1 MGFVHAPDVVVSA
14 RNWHPEWT
22 SLTFCGNQGL
32 LDDGPLERVDP
43 DDLALLDLASFCR
56 GIDLPCLAA
65 PVESTASFR
74 IEC

>member
-43 DDLALLDLASFCR
+43 DDLALLDLASFAEVS
-56 GIDLPCLAA
+56 ICLVSLLRWNRRPRSA
-65 PVESTASFR
+65 
-74 IEC
+74 